1 MRGNIAPKKTRVYIQ
16 GEVGGQPVYLTKSLK
31 WSAARS
37 ARGLISFERAC
48 EVMDEIFYHGRYDD
62 VFVNS
67 VDFTLS
73 RV

>member
-31 WSAARS
+31 WSASRS

-62 VFVNS
+62 VFGVI
-67 VDFTLS
+67 VDDIS
-73 RV
+73 